1 MKNMAKGRKKKH
13 VGVVSPVGSINVV
26 WFPRLDKGLLG
37 KQTNKKH
44 KTWTGSKKKM

>member
-1 MKNMAKGRKKKH
+1 MKNVAKGRKRKH
-13 VGVVSPVGSINVV
+13 VGFVTPVGSINVV

-37 KQTNKKH
+37 KQIKKH